1 MALALPEGTN
11 SLCLLYEQLWEEKL
25 HTIYKLLSS
34 GWLWSVFRIRIQIQG
49 CFGSGFQ
56 IWLRIQVF
64 KNDYDDYDY
73 DDYDDYNFNYDYD
86 YDYDYDYG

>member
-49 CFGSGFQ
+49 CFGSGFR
-56 IWLRIQVF
+56 IRIQVF
-64 KNDYDDYDY
+64 KNDYNDYDY
-73 DDYDDYNFNYDYD
+73 DDYDNYNFNYDYD